1 MAWND
6 AGALTRAAVV
16 LAATWIVYDVVMTT
30 TGDRCVP
37 ALRRLVAGRRA
48 VRQWSPAELDGI
60 SRLVSSTVLQA
71 AFLCALVPLTGVR
84 LWPLIADRFQPALV
98 AYGVALGVGEM
109 ALASMLCFVA
119 IRITTARSGRSQPYE
134 LDSWL
139 SLTRA
144 GWMRLFFRA
153 AEVAPLPFVVLV
165 STLYIG
171 VEEVVFRGVLVTFL
185 RGLGPAVAL
194 VLPLVVFLAAQT
206 FRMPSRESAMFP
218 LVGASVVGVVHGA
231 LLLAVPNVVPLV
243 VAHLAFFAF
252 ALL

>member
-6 AGALTRAAVV
+6 PGSLTRAAVV
-16 LAATWIVYDVVMTT
+16 LATTWLVYDVVMTA
-30 TGDRCVP
+30 TGDRCVT
-37 ALRRLVAGRRA
+37 ALRRLVGGSPLVRR
-48 VRQWSPAELDGI
+48 WSPSELDGI

-71 AFLCALVPLTGVR
+71 VFLCALVPLTGVR
-84 LWPLIADRFQPALV
+84 LWPLLVDHFHRSLV
-98 AYGVALGVGEM
+98 AYGLALGMAEM

-119 IRITTARSGRSQPYE
+119 IQITLARSARSASGE

-144 GWMRLFFRA
+144 GWMRLFFRT

-165 STLYIG
+165 SALYIG
-171 VEEVVFRGVLVTFL
+171 VEEIVFRGVLVTFL
-185 RGLGPAVAL
+185 RGLGPLVAL
-194 VLPLVVFLAAQT
+194 VVPLLVFLAAQT

-218 LVGASVVGVVHGA
+218 LVGAAVVGVVHGA